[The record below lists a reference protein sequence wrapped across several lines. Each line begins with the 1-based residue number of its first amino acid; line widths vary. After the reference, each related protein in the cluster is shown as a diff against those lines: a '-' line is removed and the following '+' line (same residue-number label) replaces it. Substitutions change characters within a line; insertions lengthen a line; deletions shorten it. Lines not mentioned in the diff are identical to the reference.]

1 MTTHQHPPGPTGPT
15 TPLDDLSLRAW
26 MRQATTTPHNPQQQ
40 ALEDRILAQWAL
52 RDHRGNS
59 HQRVG
64 PGVLAM
70 GTTPVPF
77 HRWALGAVLAVALLA
92 SVWALQARLL
102 DATGKDLADID
113 VLSLMAEGE
122 L

>member
-1 MTTHQHPPGPTGPT
+1 MTTHHPTPGPTEPT

-26 MRQATTTPHNPQQQ
+26 MQQTTAAQHHPQQQ

-52 RDHRGNS
+52 RDHRGAG
-59 HQRVG
+59 HQPVG
-64 PGVLAM
+64 SGLLAM
-70 GTTPVPF
+70 DHAPVPF
-77 HRWALGAVLAVALLA
+77 HRWALGAVLAVAVLA
-92 SVWALQARLL
+92 VVLGWQARLL
-102 DATGKDLADID
+102 DATGKDLVDID